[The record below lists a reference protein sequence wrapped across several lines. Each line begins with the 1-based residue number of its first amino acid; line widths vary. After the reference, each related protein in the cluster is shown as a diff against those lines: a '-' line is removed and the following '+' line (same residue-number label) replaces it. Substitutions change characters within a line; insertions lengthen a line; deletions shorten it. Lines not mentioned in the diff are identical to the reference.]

1 MLCIS
6 FKVYTTNK
14 HNKMEKITT
23 TLLLKLTKSEKIQIE
38 VAAKKQGLSVSEYM
52 RRTALKL

>member
-1 MLCIS
+1 
-6 FKVYTTNK
+6 
-14 HNKMEKITT
+14 MEPITT
-23 TLLLKLTKSEKIQIE
+23 TLLLKLTRSEKIQIE